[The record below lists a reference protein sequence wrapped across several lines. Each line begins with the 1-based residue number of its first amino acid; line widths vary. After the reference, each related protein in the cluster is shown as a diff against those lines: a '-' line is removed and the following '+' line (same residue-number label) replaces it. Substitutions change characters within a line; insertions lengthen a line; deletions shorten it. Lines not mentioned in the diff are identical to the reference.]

1 MRCRADKEVKY
12 ALCDVKEEVA
22 VCCIGEREVAQ
33 SLFADGQ
40 LVLVGLK
47 HGTQVFSPPVAPV
60 WVVLSGLADATNT
73 IPRLREMRERE
84 LLQRVVDEAVKQS
97 RAQRD
102 VRSVSVSIPASVVD
116 VAALS
121 LFREPHA
128 HRRLRGKYY
137 AEVEAPERLPLPA
150 GWAYFS
156 ISSKRQRK
164 SHAESFYYAE
174 IVTRKTSPPDPKDVC
189 ICELFTDFRSQLG
202 IRFHRR
208 KWKDETGVSRVF
220 DGGPQPPSAGYV
232 PC

>member
-1 MRCRADKEVKY
+1 M
-12 ALCDVKEEVA
+12 EVA
-22 VCCIGEREVAQ
+22 VCCIGEREVMQ

-47 HGTQVFSPPVAPV
+47 HAKQVFSPPGAPV
-60 WVVLSGLADATNT
+60 WAVLSGLANAMSM
-73 IPRLREMRERE
+73 IPRMRAVRERE
-84 LLQRVVDEAVKQS
+84 LLQRLIDDAVKQS

-102 VRSVSVSIPASVVD
+102 VRPVCVSISASVID

-121 LFREPHA
+121 LFLEPHA

-150 GWAYFS
+150 GWTYFS
-156 ISSKRQRK
+156 ISSKRQRA
-164 SHAESFYYAE
+164 SAAESFYYAE
-174 IVTRKTSPPDPKDVC
+174 IVTRKTSPPDPKDLC
-189 ICELFTDFRSQLG
+189 TCELFTDFRSQLG

-208 KWKDETGVSRVF
+208 KWKDETGASRVF
-220 DGGPQPPSAGYV
+220 DGGPQPPFAGYV